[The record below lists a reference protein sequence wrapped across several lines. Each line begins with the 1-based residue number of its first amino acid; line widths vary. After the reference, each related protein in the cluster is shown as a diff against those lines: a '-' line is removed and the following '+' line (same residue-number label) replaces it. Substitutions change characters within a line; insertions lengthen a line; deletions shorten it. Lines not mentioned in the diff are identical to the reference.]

1 MNKPTIKTVTGTSFH
16 NSGTVDKK
24 QLLFSVAPGVDLAF
38 ALNSVSDLLDTMR
51 EPIYAAAMGEQ
62 PLKDNP
68 AWLVIHTLDSA
79 KAVIDS
85 LWRAAEEA
93 ETGYL
98 PDGKE
103 AAE

>member
-1 MNKPTIKTVTGTSFH
+1 MNTLTIKTVAGVSFH
-16 NSGTVDKK
+16 NAGTIDKE
-24 QLLFSVAPGVDLAF
+24 QPLFSVAPGVDLAF
-38 ALNSVSDLLDTMR
+38 ALNAASDLLDTMR

-85 LWRAAEEA
+85 LWKAAEE
-93 ETGYL
+93 L
-98 PDGKE
+98 RP
-103 AAE
+103 